1 MFNFLRK
8 IPLFSEMPEDDLWQ
22 LCGLIEIINLSAGEV
37 LFEEESPADRAYVIK
52 EGELEIIK
60 SGADGEMLLAVRS
73 TGEVIGEMA
82 LLEENPR
89 MASVRART
97 DSTLFTITKEQLD
110 DLIATS
116 PSAAQALFKTILAR
130 WRSTQGKLRQS
141 EKMAQL
147 GTMTAGV
154 AHELNNPAA
163 AVKRAANQ
171 LDEAL
176 ERFVQAEM
184 ELKDKQFSAEQET
197 IISEAYRMAK
207 DSAANPPQID
217 SLARSDLQEEIE
229 DWLYKT
235 GIDEPWELAP
245 VLVDMSLTVSDL
257 QKMDS
262 AFEDG
267 QFSFIL
273 GWMCAVYSVN
283 SLVRSVGLGAGRIS
297 EIVKALK
304 SYAYLDQAPVQNVDI
319 HQGLD
324 DTLVILASKLK
335 SGVTVNKEY
344 APDLPLIQAYGSEL
358 NQVWTNL
365 IDNAIDAMEGD
376 GELKL
381 RTYRDADWVVVEVE
395 DSGDGIPEDI
405 QSKIFDPFFTT
416 KPPGVGTGL
425 GLDISYN
432 IVVQKHRGN
441 LQFTSAPGKTTF
453 IVRLPVNFEKKSG
466 VNR

>member
-22 LCGLIEIINLSAGEV
+22 LCGLIETVNISAGEV
-37 LFEEESPADRAYVIK
+37 LFEEDSPGDRAYVIK
-52 EGELEIIK
+52 QGELEIVK

-89 MASVRART
+89 MAGVRART

-110 DLIATS
+110 DLIASS

-163 AVKRAANQ
+163 AVKRAAGQ

-176 ERFVQAEM
+176 ERFIQAQAG
-184 ELKDKQFSAEQET
+184 LKDMRFSAGQET
-197 IISEAYRMAK
+197 IISQAYTLAK
-207 DSAANPPQID
+207 ESAASPPQID
-217 SLARSDLQEEIE
+217 SLARSDSQEEME
-229 DWLYKT
+229 DWLYER

-245 VLVDMSLTVSDL
+245 VLVDMSLTVPEL
-257 QKMDS
+257 QKMMS
-262 AFEDG
+262 AFEAG
-267 QFSFIL
+267 QFSYIL

-304 SYAYLDQAPVQNVDI
+304 SYAYLDQAPVQNLDI

-324 DTLVILASKLK
+324 DTLVILGSKLK
-335 SGVTVNKEY
+335 SGITVTKEY
-344 APDLPLIQAYGSEL
+344 APDLLLIQAYGSEL

-365 IDNAIDAMEGD
+365 IDNAIDAMD
-376 GELKL
+376 GEGELTL
-381 RTYRDADWVVVEVE
+381 RTHKDEDWVVVEIE
-395 DSGDGIPEDI
+395 DSGEGIPEEV
-405 QSKIFDPFFTT
+405 QPKIFDPFFTT

-441 LQFTSAPGKTTF
+441 LKFNSQPGKTIF
-453 IVRLPVNFEKKSG
+453 EVWLPVNFEEKSG
-466 VNR
+466 ENR

>member
-22 LCGLIEIINLSAGEV
+22 LCGLIETTNIAAGDV
-37 LFEEESPADRAYVIK
+37 LFTENSLGDRAYVIK
-52 EGELEIIK
+52 EGQLEIVK

-89 MASVRART
+89 MAGVRART
-97 DSTLFTITKEQLD
+97 DSTLFTITKDQLD
-110 DLIATS
+110 HLIATS
-116 PSAAQALFKTILAR
+116 PSAAQALFKTILTR
-130 WRSTQGKLRQS
+130 WRSTQGRLRQS

-163 AVKRAANQ
+163 AVKRAADQ

-176 ERFVQAEM
+176 ERFVQAEAG
-184 ELKDKQFSAEQET
+184 LKDMQFSAEQET
-197 IISEAYRMAK
+197 IISQAYTLAK
-207 DSAANPPQID
+207 ESAAHPPQID
-217 SLARSDLQEEIE
+217 SLVRSDLQEEIE
-229 DWLYKT
+229 DWLFGI

-245 VLVDMSLTVSDL
+245 VLVDLSLAVPDL
-257 QKMDS
+257 QKMND

-267 QFSFIL
+267 QFSYIL

-335 SGVTVNKEY
+335 SGVTVSKAY

-365 IDNAIDAMEGD
+365 IDNAIDAMD
-376 GELKL
+376 GE
-381 RTYRDADWVVVEVE
+381 E
-395 DSGDGIPEDI
+395 
-405 QSKIFDPFFTT
+405 
-416 KPPGVGTGL
+416 
-425 GLDISYN
+425 N
-432 IVVQKHRGN
+432 
-441 LQFTSAPGKTTF
+441 
-453 IVRLPVNFEKKSG
+453 
-466 VNR
+466 